1 MALTKTVTDCST
13 NPPTVT
19 QVPLTQAE
27 INQAAADAAAQATLD
42 AAQATLTAANVQQN
56 AAVANLLAG
65 AVTLLTNYA
74 AARATMA
81 TAVGALPAN
90 PTAAQLATFIKGPLA
105 TYLVA
110 DNDTEVAVIKGLGN
124 FIARQTGNTATF

>member
-1 MALTKTVTDCST
+1 MPIDASKAVTIDT
-13 NPPTVT
+13 PNPNGVT
-19 QVPLTQAE
+19 Q
-27 INQAAADAAAQATLD
+27 AAQDT
-42 AAQATLTAANVQQN
+42 
-56 AAVANLLAG
+56 AVANLLAG
-65 AVTLLTNYA
+65 AAQLLTTYA

-110 DNDTEVAVIKGLGN
+110 DNDTEVAVIKGLAN
-124 FIARQTGNTATF
+124 FIARQSGNTATF